1 MKLPFRI
8 VYLFFVFILAYS
20 CRPDVRVPDN
30 TLENQ
35 RVCKENYTCI
45 QGTVIDTLDGK
56 EIGLPGA
63 EIRIIPSLLDTSY
76 AKTNESGTFW
86 LESAEFDEDEVYLIR
101 IDMEGYF
108 GNNWTN
114 IRVDMD
120 TLNILNDKV
129 LDKKPEFK
137 GIIDSTYLPGEK

>member
-1 MKLPFRI
+1 MAWHRHIIGGAFGSGNA
-8 VYLFFVFILAYS
+8 VVESVA
-20 CRPDVRVPDN
+20 
-30 TLENQ
+30 
-35 RVCKENYTCI
+35 
-45 QGTVIDTLDGK
+45 VI
-56 EIGLPGA
+56 PGD
-63 EIRIIPSLLDTSY
+63 L
-76 AKTNESGTFW
+76 
-86 LESAEFDEDEVYLIR
+86 DEDEVYLIR